1 MRRLF
6 SLTRTVA
13 PFLFSERG
21 SIQLSSALRLPGEP
35 ATSFSEDP
43 IQRGLNLQGEHSDVE
58 LSGRLICDCSA
69 NRFHLSKGNLE
80 GATWRRAKLR
90 AARLDELSAHG
101 SRWEVVDLTDA
112 QISGGHYSEGRFNL
126 VSFRDARLSGVDLSC
141 ATFILCDFSGA
152 RFTDVTL
159 EGAQFV
165 GCDFEAAVFE
175 ANVNFSGADLSGN
188 HLGRTWLGGAD
199 FTGATLNGCDF
210 SGCLGGRDGDALRQ
224 AGAIYRPSRIGLL
237 FQRLLGAGASHHRR
251 VLGAISLT
259 WAVLAVAIPG
269 LFFARAINNPINP
282 DELPFVESEEPGTE
296 EAEDQND

>member
-35 ATSFSEDP
+35 ATSFSEAP
-43 IQRGLNLQGEHSDVE
+43 IQRGLNLRGEHSDVNI
-58 LSGRLICDCSA
+58 SGRLICDCSA
-69 NRFHLSKGNLE
+69 KSLHLNKGNLDN
-80 GATWRRAKLR
+80 ATWRRAKLR
-90 AARLDELSAHG
+90 AARLDDLSAHA

-112 QISGGHYSEGRFNL
+112 QISSGNYSEGRFNL
-126 VSFRDARLSGVDLSC
+126 VSFRDARLGGVDLSG
-141 ATFILCDFSGA
+141 ATFVLCDFSGA

-159 EGAQFV
+159 AGAQFI

-175 ANVNFSGADLSGN
+175 ANVNFSGSDLSGN
-188 HLGRTWLGGAD
+188 HLARTWIGGAD
-199 FTGATLNGCDF
+199 FTGATLNGCNF
-210 SGCLGGRDGDALRQ
+210 SGCLGGGGGDALRQ
-224 AGAIYRPSRIGLL
+224 AGATYRPSRIGVL
-237 FQRLLGAGASHHRR
+237 FQRLLGGGATHHRR

-259 WAVLAVAIPG
+259 WALLALAIPG
-269 LFFARAINNPINP
+269 LFFARAISNPIDP
-282 DELPFVESEEPGTE
+282 DELPFVEAEDTSTQ